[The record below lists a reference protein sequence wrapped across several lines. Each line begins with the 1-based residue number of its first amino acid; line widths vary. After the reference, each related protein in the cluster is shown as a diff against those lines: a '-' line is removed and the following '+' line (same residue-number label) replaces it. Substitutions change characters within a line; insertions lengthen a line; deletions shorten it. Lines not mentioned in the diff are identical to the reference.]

1 MDVNKWQKRLGG
13 ILLIGLFIVL
23 AVSLIKA
30 VVWLLVNVLYV
41 MMVSPLAALG
51 GLGVITVLLYVY
63 FKYMDSKIT

>member
-51 GLGVITVLLYVY
+51 GLGVITAVLYVY